1 MNANSKKIAGI
12 AATTILLAL
21 PATVAQADC
30 AHALGWTANQNNVS
44 QTAGPTLYGPAEP
57 MIDKNIGIVLIGG
70 VGIGLPVGIGIVAI
84 GSHIDKKSKNKKT
97 QI

>member
-30 AHALGWTANQNNVS
+30 AHALRGWTANQNNVS

-57 MIDKNIGIVLIGG
+57 MIDKN
-70 VGIGLPVGIGIVAI
+70 
-84 GSHIDKKSKNKKT
+84 KSKNKKNSNIKEENT
-97 QI
+97 RD